1 MYMSMGKGEGEGYSD
16 KLCGGGWGVVISIW
30 GMVGRG
36 WGRYAYGG
44 VGS

>member
-1 MYMSMGKGEGEGYSD
+1 MGV
-16 KLCGGGWGVVISIW
+16 LGVWVVVW
-30 GMVGRG
+30 LGRGVGG